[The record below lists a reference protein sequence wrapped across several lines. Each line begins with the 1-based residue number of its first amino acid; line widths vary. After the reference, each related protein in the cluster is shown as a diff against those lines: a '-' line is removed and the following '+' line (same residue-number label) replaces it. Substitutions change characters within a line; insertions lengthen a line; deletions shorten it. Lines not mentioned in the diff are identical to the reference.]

1 MSSFERK
8 SEKFL
13 RWLSKNQYKIYSS
26 SVFNDFAAVF
36 KNELR
41 IYCNAR
47 FVIKFP
53 FEPFVLLFDEYISNN
68 PQRYEVLNS
77 YGLDTAKLGIPYII
91 IHDSNIDQKD
101 IPSVLLIRI
110 DQLKDRTDIFTG
122 GVRNRK
128 LFFED
133 ALWKR
138 CLEMKNNKNFVGIP
152 NV

>member
-13 RWLSKNQYKIYSS
+13 RWLSKNQYKIYDSN
-26 SVFNDFAAVF
+26 VFNDFAAVF
-36 KNELR
+36 KNDLR
-41 IYCNAR
+41 IHCTAH

-53 FEPFVLLFDEYISNN
+53 FEPFVLLFNENISN

-77 YGLDTAKLGIPYII
+77 YGLDTVKLGIPYVI
-91 IHDSNIDQKD
+91 IHDSCVEQKD

-110 DQLKDRTDIFTG
+110 DRLKDRTDIFTG
-122 GVRNRK
+122 GVRSRK
-128 LFFED
+128 FFFED
-133 ALWKR
+133 ALWRR
-138 CLEMKNNKNFVGIP
+138 CLEMKNNNVGTL